1 MSAPSRSA
9 SCLTASLREPFEF
22 EAPVNSPEFSL
33 SASSARPLPPAPPR
47 FAEQNPHRSSHP
59 ASPARSANASPPSS
73 RNYFPV
79 LRNRIPFAV
88 LLPLILSFSLFSFY
102 LSTNPYAHPSPL
114 YSSSLRFPFRTQLY
128 TSPRR
133 YRFHVRSVS
142 VPFKS
147 SDRSRLSYPTE
158 NRKSSRPLFPPGEHT
173 RAYTRIQS
181 TRLCPPLFPS
191 SYFSPLRCSTV
202 RSIATSTH
210 CHFVSL
216 FLNRAPPRSFRLLFF
231 IFSNVA
237 RESTVSFLSHVH
249 LGIFPSLPFRTFS
262 GVVFLRECARVACIS
277 VFVKLDV
284 ARHQVRCFVRKAFE
298 DLAGFAVG
306 IEIKPTGFHD

>member
-158 NRKSSRPLFPPGEHT
+158 NRKSSRPLFPPGPNT
-173 RAYTRIQS
+173 RAHTHVSNRPDFVLLSFLQVTS
-181 TRLCPPLFPS
+181 PPFAVQLFVPS
-191 SYFSPLRCSTV
+191 RPAHTVILFHYFL
-202 RSIATSTH
+202 IE
-210 CHFVSL
+210 
-216 FLNRAPPRSFRLLFF
+216 RLLVLFDC
-231 IFSNVA
+231 
-237 RESTVSFLSHVH
+237 SFYIL
-249 LGIFPSLPFRTFS
+249 
-262 GVVFLRECARVACIS
+262 
-277 VFVKLDV
+277 
-284 ARHQVRCFVRKAFE
+284 
-298 DLAGFAVG
+298 
-306 IEIKPTGFHD
+306 